1 MGDTRV
7 SRRHAHY
14 VRSTSEGRQTV
25 KFPEKYIDLLDDK
38 TKVFAYLATVMD
50 DGSPQVTPVWFNTD
64 DKHILINTAV
74 GRVKDRNMKARPHV
88 AICIADP
95 NNPYRYV
102 QIRGKVVE
110 NTTEGANEHIDT
122 LAWKYRGI
130 RKYDNYQPGMQRIIY
145 KILPESINEH

>member
-1 MGDTRV
+1 
-7 SRRHAHY
+7 
-14 VRSTSEGRQTV
+14 V

-145 KILPESINEH
+145 KILPESIDEH

>member
-1 MGDTRV
+1 
-7 SRRHAHY
+7 
-14 VRSTSEGRQTV
+14 V
-25 KFPEKYIDLLDDK
+25 KFPEKYRDLLDDK
-38 TKVFAYLATVMD
+38 MKVFAYLATVMA
-50 DGSPQVTPVWFNTD
+50 DGSPQVTPVWFNSD
-64 DKHILINTAV
+64 DEYILINTAV

-95 NNPYRYV
+95 NDPYRYV

-110 NTTEGANEHIDT
+110 STTEGANEHIDT

-145 KILPESINEH
+145 KILPESIDEH

>member
-1 MGDTRV
+1 
-7 SRRHAHY
+7 
-14 VRSTSEGRQTV
+14 V

>member
-1 MGDTRV
+1 M
-7 SRRHAHY
+7 
-14 VRSTSEGRQTV
+14 